1 MTSVLGLGI
10 TAGAGAPDC
19 STIGSTLDRIEA
31 LDVTHVELS
40 TYENDL
46 IIGGRIHKGNLAR
59 LKAAT
64 AGREIG
70 YSVHGPLGINFF
82 DEAFRLNRHFNVL
95 KAAVEIAAEVGAVH
109 YVLHSGLK
117 ATLQHPGIEAAYAQ
131 QREWLAKAADLG
143 SAHDVIIC
151 VENLFGEPDGSV
163 YASAPSR
170 LAREL
175 EAVNSPF
182 IRATLDV
189 SHAYQH
195 ATFRGLDFLAE
206 IAALAPYAKH
216 VHMHDSF
223 GLPDDIWTYTK
234 GERVA
239 FGNSDLHL
247 PTGWGS
253 IPWEDVSRVC
263 AFPAETL
270 FNIELNERFWY
281 AAEDCIANTRTVA
294 ERAGVVPARGAAM
307 KQVA

>member
-1 MTSVLGLGI
+1 MTSVLGIGI
-10 TAGAGAPDC
+10 TAAPGAPDC
-19 STIGSTLDRIEA
+19 STIGEHLDRIEK

-46 IIGGRIHKGNLAR
+46 IIGGRIHKGNLQR
-59 LKAAT
+59 LKTAT
-64 AGREIG
+64 AGREIS

-82 DEAFRLNRHFNVL
+82 DEPFRLQRHFDVL
-95 KAAVEIAAEVGAVH
+95 KAAVEIAVEVGAVH

-117 ATLQHPGIEAAYAQ
+117 ATQQYPGIEAAYAQ
-131 QREWLAKAADLG
+131 QRDWLAKAAELG
-143 SAHDVIIC
+143 TAHDLIIC
-151 VENLFGEPDGSV
+151 VENLFGEPDGTV
-163 YASAPSR
+163 HASAPSR

-175 EAVNSPF
+175 AAVDNPY

-216 VHMHDSF
+216 IHMHDSF

-234 GERVA
+234 GEKVA

-263 AFPAETL
+263 AFPEETL

-281 AAEDCIANTRTVA
+281 AVEECIANTRIVA
-294 ERAGVVPARGAAM
+294 ERHGPIPTRGAAL
-307 KQVA
+307 KTAA